1 MDDYK
6 ENILNSL
13 KELNLKEEIKL
24 EDIPKLDLYMD
35 QVITLFEN
43 ELSETKRNETDK
55 ILTKTM
61 INNYTKDKILMPA
74 QNKKYSRNHIIM
86 MILIYNLK
94 QSLPINDIKFVLN
107 KIVENFNDK
116 DDESEKLNLE
126 SIYKIFLNIKD
137 IESTNILQDLDNNID
152 NILTE
157 ISNSNKDD
165 DYLASLLTVLM
176 LVTKAN
182 LYKKLAETIIDT
194 HLK

>member
-152 NILTE
+152 NILNE